1 MELEKCRYG
10 RIMVQRVAA
19 QHYKRK
25 HKMVEIPDQPFSPN
39 YVDEPAPD
47 SFKFKYRSL
56 LAAGDKEYFIDSVC
70 HKGIIY
76 YTVKHCSPFPELPK
90 VFKWEVE
97 QV

>member
-10 RIMVQRVAA
+10 RLLVQRMAA

-25 HKMVEIPDQPFSPN
+25 HKMVEIPDEPFSLN
-39 YVDEPAPD
+39 YAEEPCAV
-47 SFKFKYRSL
+47 SFKLNHRMILMS
-56 LAAGDKEYFIDSVC
+56 GDKEYFVDYAC
-70 HKGIIY
+70 HKGVVY
-76 YTVKHCSPFPELPK
+76 YTVKHCSPFPEPPK